1 MFPLDMRLSRAPE
14 CLTGVSKPAFEDSAT
29 SPPQLDRVRS
39 NAAAEG
45 DGSGVGHGALPP
57 GSESQLHHQLVVSPY
72 LIPLCLGLLI
82 CQMMRLTVPTL
93 VLSRTQ

>member
-1 MFPLDMRLSRAPE
+1 MFPLDKRLSHAPE

-39 NAAAEG
+39 KAAAKG

-57 GSESQLHHQLVVSPY
+57 GCESQLHHRLVV
-72 LIPLCLGLLI
+72 
-82 CQMMRLTVPTL
+82 
-93 VLSRTQ
+93 